1 MQPHLSLDTEAPRLE
16 SLAVLAGAGK
26 RAKIKRENGFQA
38 ITAEGLSF
46 WSNGSRNKIQR

>member
-16 SLAVLAGAGK
+16 SLAVLAGA

-38 ITAEGLSF
+38 ITTEGLFF

>member
-16 SLAVLAGAGK
+16 SLAVLAGK

-38 ITAEGLSF
+38 ITTEGLFF